1 MAVRVA
7 STQRVK
13 PAELGGLAESF
24 GFETEVWSGRS
35 SGSRDCG
42 TGVNGVSYGDLRT
55 EACDLGPAAIAVAV
69 VGVLAA
75 LDFAAQP
82 RAQTR
87 TSPVI
92 ADGQTDYLD
101 IPDAAPP
108 VGNLR
113 WESPRLQLMRAAH
126 PTGNRVEDVPAF
138 SRRLSSSAR
147 ELDWPVIAVSQL
159 DRGIEQRP
167 GGGDHP
173 DGQPPPLPTDR
184 GDRLGRRASVDLALT
199 RVVPRRRPTC
209 RRLGE
214 CGG

>member
-1 MAVRVA
+1 MAI
-7 STQRVK
+7 
-13 PAELGGLAESF
+13 F
-24 GFETEVWSGRS
+24 GRRPVTLV
-35 SGSRDCG
+35 
-42 TGVNGVSYGDLRT
+42 LR
-55 EACDLGPAAIAVAV
+55 IAVEV

-87 TSPVI
+87 TSPVT

-108 VGNLR
+108 VGKLR
-113 WESPRLQLMRAAH
+113 WKPPRLQLMRAAH
-126 PTGNRVEDVPAF
+126 PTGSRAEDVSAF
-138 SRRLSSSAR
+138 SRRLKQLAR

-184 GDRLGRRASVDLALT
+184 GDRPGRRASVDRASTDVGAWASSHMSTTPANAGLIGD
-199 RVVPRRRPTC
+199 RRRVLKYLIAGPPA
-209 RRLGE
+209 RRQSSSAGASRNAR
-214 CGG
+214 